1 MYKAEDTP
9 ILEPGAVVL
18 TSLDADHDERKEAE
32 EHGGSPQDSTSPE
45 APPVGIYMTVTP

>member
-32 EHGGSPQDSTSPE
+32 EHGGSPQDSTCPE
-45 APPVGIYMTVTP
+45 APPVSICMTVTP